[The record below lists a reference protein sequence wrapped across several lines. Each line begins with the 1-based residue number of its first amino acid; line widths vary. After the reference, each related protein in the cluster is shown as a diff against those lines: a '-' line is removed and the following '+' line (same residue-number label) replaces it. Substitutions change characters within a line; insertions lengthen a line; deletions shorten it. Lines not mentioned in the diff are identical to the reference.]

1 MDHQGSKNG
10 NSAPIGR
17 RRLLKTG
24 GAALTLAAA
33 GLPRRAAAQG
43 KTGGRLTF
51 ASTALPPSLEPH
63 MQGLDIWQRRK
74 PLIYE
79 NLVWID
85 HALEPKP
92 ELAERWEQKS
102 PTEYVFHLRRGVR
115 FHTGKEMDAEDVKYT
130 YERVRDPKVSPGASD
145 LAYVSQIDA
154 VDKYTVQ
161 FVLSYARSLAPGL
174 TLGSRTR

>member
-1 MDHQGSKNG
+1 MNHQGSKNG

-24 GAALTLAAA
+24 GAALALTAAGAAA
-33 GLPRRAAAQG
+33 GVPRRAAAQG
-43 KTGGRLTF
+43 KPGGTLTF

-74 PLIYE
+74 PLLYE

-85 HALEPKP
+85 YALEPKP

-102 PTEYVFHLRRGVR
+102 ATEYVFHLRRGVR
-115 FHTGKEMDAEDVKYT
+115 
-130 YERVRDPKVSPGASD
+130 PGTSSTAS
-145 LAYVSQIDA
+145 
-154 VDKYTVQ
+154 
-161 FVLSYARSLAPGL
+161 G
-174 TLGSRTR
+174 